1 MNPVFKPWE
10 NLTIADDFMF
20 CKVMSYE
27 EICKQL
33 LEYML
38 HVKIE
43 KLVYHE
49 AQKSVDVAYDIK
61 GIRLDVYVADSD
73 RIFDVEMQTAKKTD
87 LPKRARY
94 YQSLIDVDTLKKGD
108 FYTSLKESYIIFI
121 CTDDPFGNGLSRYTF
136 RTRCDEKADLLLDD
150 KITKVFYNVNA
161 YRKESDKEVRAVLEL
176 IKGNKPTS
184 RFTAQIQRLVD
195 ESKTQNERWRNEYMT
210 LEMIKTEERLAGEAR
225 GITIGE
231 ARGEAKGITIGEAK
245 GKRAQAV
252 ETAKYF
258 LRIGVP
264 SDKIAEGTGLTVLE
278 VEALN
283 K

>member
-73 RIFDVEMQTAKKTD
+73 RIFDVEMQTAKKAD

-210 LEMIKTEERLAGEAR
+210 LEMIKTEERLAGEAV
-225 GITIGE
+225 
-231 ARGEAKGITIGEAK
+231 GEAK
-245 GKRAQAV
+245 GKWVQAV
-252 ETAKYF
+252 ETAKN
-258 LRIGVP
+258 LHKAGVP
-264 SDKIAEGTGLTVLE
+264 IETIAMCTGLTVQE